1 MCTETYIRK
10 LGIITE
16 RRKEELVEELVLDC
30 LLGTSLKYYIAL
42 LLS

>member
-16 RRKEELVEELVLDC
+16 RRKEELVLDC